1 MRAYAISHAF
11 GIDNLTLVERDEP
24 RPGKGEVVMRVRA
37 CSLNYRDLRMVRGE
51 YNPKQPLPLVPLSD
65 GAGEIIAVGEG
76 VTRFAI
82 GDRVTTLFSPYR
94 QARRPTRATI
104 GKNLGGPLDGALQEL
119 LLLPETGVAPMP
131 SHLSFEEAATL
142 PCAGVTA
149 WNALVSQ
156 GELDQGDTILTIGT
170 GGVSIFAIQIA
181 KLLGMR
187 VVATSRSAA
196 KLERAKALGADL
208 TIDTSAT
215 PDWSKEVRRLVGTE
229 GVDQV
234 IEVGGV
240 GTLDHSIRSV
250 RPGGQIS
257 LIGVLAGVEKPLNL
271 TPVLMQNIR
280 IQGVFVGDALV
291 ATDFALAVEKAGLR
305 PVVDR
310 VFPVDDVR
318 DALRFM
324 ERGDHFGKV
333 ALRLWA

>member
-1 MRAYAISHAF
+1 MRAYAISDSF
-11 GIDNLTLVERDEP
+11 GIDNLRLVERDSP
-24 RPGKGEVVMRVRA
+24 RPGKGEVVMQMRA

-65 GAGEIIAVGEG
+65 GAGEIVAIGEG
-76 VTRFAI
+76 VTRVEV
-82 GDRVTTLFSPYR
+82 GDRVTTLFSPHR
-94 QARRPTRATI
+94 QGGRPTRATI
-104 GKNLGGPLDGALQEL
+104 SKNLGGPLDGALQER
-119 LLLPETGVAPMP
+119 LLLPETGVVPMP
-131 SHLSFEEAATL
+131 AHLTFEEAATL

-149 WNALVSQ
+149 WNALAT
-156 GELDQGDTILTIGT
+156 QGDLTKGDTVLTIGT

-187 VVATSRSAA
+187 VIATSRSAA
-196 KLERAKALGADL
+196 KLERVKALGADF

-215 PDWSKEVRRLVGTE
+215 PDWSKEVRKLVGND

-240 GTLDHSIRSV
+240 GTLEQSIRSV

-280 IQGVFVGDALV
+280 IQGVFVGDATV
-291 ATDFALAVEKAGLR
+291 SADFARAVEQARLR

-310 VFPVDDVR
+310 VFPVDAIH

-324 ERGDHFGKV
+324 ESGEHFGKV
-333 ALRLWA
+333 ALTLWQ

>member
-1 MRAYAISHAF
+1 
-11 GIDNLTLVERDEP
+11 
-24 RPGKGEVVMRVRA
+24 
-37 CSLNYRDLRMVRGE
+37 
-51 YNPKQPLPLVPLSD
+51 
-65 GAGEIIAVGEG
+65 
-76 VTRFAI
+76 
-82 GDRVTTLFSPYR
+82 LFSPYR
-94 QARRPTRATI
+94 QGGRPTRASI
-104 GKNLGGPLDGALQEL
+104 SKNLGGPLDGALQER
-119 LLLPETGVAPMP
+119 LLLPETGVVPMP
-131 SHLSFEEAATL
+131 AHLSFEEAATL

-149 WNALVSQ
+149 WNALAVQ
-156 GELDQGDTILTIGT
+156 GELTKGDTVLTIGT

-196 KLERAKALGADL
+196 KLERAKALGADF

-215 PDWSKEVRRLVGTE
+215 PDWSKEVRKLVGND

-240 GTLDHSIRSV
+240 GTLEQSIRCV

-280 IQGVFVGDALV
+280 IQGVFVGDAEV
-291 ATDFALAVEKAGLR
+291 SADFAHAVAKAQLR

-310 VFPVDDVR
+310 VFPVDQVH

-324 ERGDHFGKV
+324 ERGEHFGKV
-333 ALRLWA
+333 ALTLWG

>member
-1 MRAYAISHAF
+1 MRAYAISDAF
-11 GIDNLTLVERDEP
+11 GIDNLKLVERDSP

-65 GAGEIIAVGEG
+65 GAGEIVATGEG
-76 VTRFAI
+76 VTRVKV
-82 GDRVTTLFSPYR
+82 GDRVTTLFSPHR
-94 QARRPTRATI
+94 LGGRPTRATI
-104 GKNLGGPLDGALQEL
+104 SKNLGGPLDGALQER
-119 LLLPETGVAPMP
+119 LLLPETGVVPMP
-131 SHLSFEEAATL
+131 AHLSFEEAATL

-149 WNALVSQ
+149 WNALVAQ
-156 GELDQGDTILTIGT
+156 GELQKGDTVLTIGT

-187 VVATSRSAA
+187 VIATSRSAA
-196 KLERAKALGADL
+196 KLERAKTLGADF
-208 TIDTSAT
+208 TVDTSAH
-215 PDWSKEVRRLVGTE
+215 PDWSKEVRKLAGND
-229 GVDQV
+229 GVDHV

-240 GTLDHSIRSV
+240 STLDQSIRSV

-280 IQGVFVGDALV
+280 IQGVFVGDAKV
-291 ATDFALAVEKAGLR
+291 SSDFAQAVEKAQLC

-310 VFPVDDVR
+310 VFPIDQVHEAFR
-318 DALRFM
+318 LM
-324 ERGDHFGKV
+324 ERGEHFGKMSV
-333 ALRLWA
+333 TLWQ